1 MVETAIFLA
10 KGDSSMKPPG
20 ITQPRRPAHRFRP
33 TGVKTRI
40 VAEDEIGFVYRAK
53 DPDTTYPP

>member
-1 MVETAIFLA
+1 
-10 KGDSSMKPPG
+10 MKPPG

-53 DPDTTYPP
+53 DPDTSSTRARTITIT